1 MADITAARINN
12 LQSSIALILG
22 NGSGQNGYG
31 QTVTSSPVNNTGDVV
46 EAADMNAIYT
56 DILAARVH
64 QVGPGDVGIA
74 EVIAGPA
81 LDSLAE
87 DTRGN
92 IVAEDTSNYID
103 NQGVTSTDPD
113 GFKKGVV
120 DFETLM
126 TQVQA
131 DKAIMHPSQAALEPG
146 ISSAR
151 SSNWN
156 GLIAHEVAVTFSS
169 AEEKRFF
176 FNTGGEIR
184 FSANN
189 TSATTA
195 KGLDWAALCSQV
207 GTIKFSAETTVSS
220 QGGGSS
226 IGNYDLTSA
235 FQNIYQ
241 KIGSGTNTGVYAGNI
256 YTVKARSD
264 IDTRIIFRIE
274 FNDVAFVGNI
284 DNNVDG
290 RIESII
296 QHLRAN
302 GDVTVVAPTYYNTT
316 TLA

>member
-12 LQSSIALILG
+12 LQSSINLILG
-22 NGSGQNGYG
+22 SGSGENGYG

-64 QVGPGDVGIA
+64 QVGPGDAGIA

-103 NQGVTSTDPD
+103 NQGVTSIDLD
-113 GFKKGVV
+113 GFKKGIV
-120 DFETLM
+120 DFESLM

-131 DKAIMHPSQAALEPG
+131 DKTIIHPTQATLEPA
-146 ISSAR
+146 IASAR
-151 SSNWN
+151 TSTWN
-156 GLIAHEVAVTFSS
+156 GLIYHEVAVTFSS
-169 AEEKRFF
+169 ANAKRFF

-184 FSANN
+184 LSANN
-189 TSATTA
+189 TSASTS
-195 KGLDWAALCSQV
+195 KGLEWAQLCSQI
-207 GTIKFSAETTVSS
+207 GTIKFSANTTTASN
-220 QGGGSS
+220 GGGQSV
-226 IGNYDLTSA
+226 GNYNLTSA
-235 FQNIYQ
+235 YQLLYQ
-241 KIGSGTNTGVYAGNI
+241 KVGNGAVYGGNV

-274 FNDVAFVGNI
+274 FNDLVQVGNI

-290 RIESII
+290 RLESTI
-296 QHLRAN
+296 QTYRAS
-302 GDVTVVAPTYYNTT
+302 GGISVLAPTYYNTS